1 MAGNRR
7 ARREKEK
14 IRCRKQWED
23 KGKDKI
29 KTSSQLGWDR
39 SYLRAVAETF
49 TGATRT
55 REGSQDTGMEPGG
68 IFSGSSPE
76 SGIDLST
83 HKSPPSPSPP
93 LPFPRAAR
101 SVLRVR
107 PTEDRSKHSNPVWG
121 REENKGAYWLITRRS
136 VVSQTI

>member
-7 ARREKEK
+7 AKKEKEK

-29 KTSSQLGWDR
+29 KTSSQLGWDL
-39 SYLRAVAETF
+39 SYLQAVVETF
-49 TGATRT
+49 TGAMRT
-55 REGSQDTGMEPGG
+55 REGSQDTGMEPGS
-68 IFSGSSPE
+68 IFSGSTPE
-76 SGIDLST
+76 SGIDLRR

-101 SVLRVR
+101 SVLYVR
-107 PTEDRSKHSNPVWG
+107 PTEDRSKHGNPVWG
-121 REENKGAYWLITRRS
+121 GRVGGTRANEKEKCS
-136 VVSQTI
+136 VSDYI

>member
-1 MAGNRR
+1 MAGNGR
-7 ARREKEK
+7 ARKEKEK
-14 IRCRKQWED
+14 IRCRKQRED

-29 KTSSQLGWDR
+29 KTSSQLGWDL

-76 SGIDLST
+76 SGIDLPR
-83 HKSPPSPSPP
+83 HKSPSPPSPP
-93 LPFPRAAR
+93 LPFPHAAR
-101 SVLRVR
+101 SVIRVR
-107 PTEDRSKHSNPVWG
+107 PTEDRPKHGNPVRGWG
-121 REENKGAYWLITRRS
+121 WGVGGIREHTD
-136 VVSQTI
+136 